1 MQNPMDIIRESNSR
15 KQRIRR
21 IALVVVG
28 LVLVSSAFLGLSQL
42 RPAAPT
48 VDRTA
53 IWTDTV
59 RRGTMLRQVR
69 GLGTLVP
76 EEIWWISST
85 VDARVQ
91 RILVQ
96 PGTVVTASTVL
107 IELSNPELE
116 QEALESEWQ
125 LKAAIA
131 ELRNLEV
138 QLQSQKLDREA
149 ILATVRAENVQ
160 AQLRSETDKTLN
172 SKGLS
177 TSLETKGANARA
189 EELAERYAIEQ
200 KRLDILGE
208 SSKAQMAVQ
217 RSRIEQLR
225 ALVGLRRARVEA
237 MHVRAGIDGVLQQLP
252 VQVGQQVI
260 IGTTL
265 AKVAQS
271 GRLKAQLRVAETQA
285 KDVQTGLSVVVDTRN
300 GIIDGTVSRIDPA
313 VQNGTVTVDVELTG
327 TLPKGAR
334 PDLTVDGTIELERLQ
349 NVLYIGRP
357 AQIGDGGTVGLFKI
371 DPDNAGATRVEVKL
385 GRSSVSTIEVMSGI
399 REGDR
404 IILSDMSS
412 WDGEERV
419 ELR

>member
-1 MQNPMDIIRESNSR
+1 MDIIRESHSKR
-15 KQRIRR
+15 RRVRR
-21 IALVVVG
+21 IALAAAGLGLAVLAFVG
-28 LVLVSSAFLGLSQL
+28 LSKL
-42 RPAAPT
+42 RPAAPS
-48 VDRTA
+48 VERSS
-53 IWTDTV
+53 IWADTV

-91 RILVQ
+91 KILVE

-138 QLQSQKLDREA
+138 RLQSEKLDHEA
-149 ILATVRAENVQ
+149 ALATVRAENSQ
-160 AQLRSETDKTLN
+160 AQLRSETDRTLN
-172 SKGLS
+172 TKGLN
-177 TSLETKGANARA
+177 TSLETKGTLARA
-189 EELAERYAIEQ
+189 EELAERFSIEQ
-200 KRLDILGE
+200 KRLGIHAE
-208 SSKAQMAVQ
+208 SAKAQMAVQ
-217 RSRIEQLR
+217 RSHIEQLR

-237 MHVRAGIDGVLQQLP
+237 LHVRAGIDGVLQQLP
-252 VQVGQQVI
+252 VQVGQQVP

-265 AKVAQS
+265 AKVAQT
-271 GRLKAQLRVAETQA
+271 GRLKAQLKVAETQA
-285 KDVQTGLSVVVDTRN
+285 KDVQAGQVVTVDTRN
-300 GIIDGTVSRIDPA
+300 GEVAGTVTRIDPA

-327 TLPKGAR
+327 ALPKGAR

-357 AQIGDGGTVGLFKI
+357 AQLGDSGTVGLFRI
-371 DPDNAGATRVEVKL
+371 DADNAGATRVPVKL
-385 GRSSVSTIEVMSGI
+385 GRNSVSTVEIIGGA

-404 IILSDMSS
+404 IILSDMSA
-412 WDGEERV
+412 WDGAERV
-419 ELR
+419 VLK